1 MVRTFETRN
10 PLRMSPERFMALRV
24 DESFDHAM
32 AELEQQIL
40 HIPTREETEDGLM
53 HKVSEF
59 EWKESPVPPLFRGLL
74 GSEDAKMTVE
84 ETFDPRRVSFA
95 SAKQMKTVLPG
106 KLSELLRID
115 VRRQSVQL
123 MASPCLREC
132 GSSMKWWGGARLRDG
147 SMLAIPNN
155 ASHVVHLRPD
165 RHRSRGRCA
174 PQARSPPKLRLVR
187 SAA

>member
-106 KLSELLRID
+106 KLSELLRIETQQWVERISD
-115 VRRQSVQL
+115 TEVPSARDARHQPALSAHTVAHACGTCPGESQSTAFRVQTPE
-123 MASPCLREC
+123 A
-132 GSSMKWWGGARLRDG
+132 
-147 SMLAIPNN
+147 
-155 ASHVVHLRPD
+155 
-165 RHRSRGRCA
+165 
-174 PQARSPPKLRLVR
+174 
-187 SAA
+187 